1 MWCAFFPFNPIFV
14 PSSNA
19 YVVQLGRDTINIF
32 SAIATFIIIL
42 IVRDEAVT
50 PKMRS
55 FFISQFLPVFLL
67 FQTHLALITTPSTTK
82 VSTTALYSF
91 DESEPECW
99 EAELWKVSE
108 PLSTA
113 PPTFSGSLEVLKR
126 DGVVRLN
133 PEVFRVDEKL
143 CAALRDRILEE
154 IENPR
159 SEDKKADE
167 NYVDQ
172 YVRGTRLRPGEG
184 AIDLAFGG
192 DVRHDVLL
200 PLNDINFPEVRP
212 VLESAASQ
220 LEPLLLVAAEQLLPR
235 LHGSLSCASMSDSVK
250 NSQENKIAVDPSSVE
265 LQQEILE
272 KDLAGEVT
280 EVASL
285 LVRQGSGHQT
295 LHGDYRRYTLG
306 NEDSQQEEPMAHT
319 EARDGRM
326 PPRIVTFVA
335 LQDIPS
341 NEHGATGF
349 VTGSHTSYAHA
360 LKYGESASLDNDSD
374 LAKARQDILK
384 ASTSGVRTSRGFRR
398 GEMLMYDA
406 SVLHWGG
413 ANSTPNNDRAIFYF
427 GVSRLGAATQLAENQ
442 PELKGL
448 ESVPPILLADMAAQP
463 TKERIIQTL

>member
-1 MWCAFFPFNPIFV
+1 
-14 PSSNA
+14 
-19 YVVQLGRDTINIF
+19 
-32 SAIATFIIIL
+32 
-42 IVRDEAVT
+42 
-50 PKMRS
+50 MRS
-55 FFISQFLPVFLL
+55 FFLSRCLPFFIL
-67 FQTHLALITTPSTTK
+67 FRSHSALISTLSTTK
-82 VSTTALYSF
+82 SSTTALYSI
-91 DESEPECW
+91 DDSVPNCW

-133 PEVFRVDEKL
+133 PDVFRVDERL
-143 CAALRDRILEE
+143 CAALRDRILAEM
-154 IENPR
+154 ENPKSDDR
-159 SEDKKADE
+159 KPGDNSI
-167 NYVDQ
+167 DQ

-184 AIDLAFGG
+184 VVDLAFGG
-192 DVRHDVLL
+192 DVRHDILL
-200 PLNDINFPEVRP
+200 PLNDENFSEVRP
-212 VLESAASQ
+212 VLESAAQQ

-235 LHGSLSCASMSDSVK
+235 LHGSSSSGSTSDSD
-250 NSQENKIAVDPSSVE
+250 NNIQGNNFAADPSPLE
-265 LQQEILE
+265 LSSLKLKQEILE
-272 KDLAGEVT
+272 KNLSGEVT

-295 LHGDYRRYTLG
+295 LHGDYRRYTGG
-306 NEDSQQEEPMAHT
+306 NDDSQQEEPLAHT
-319 EARDGRM
+319 EARDGLM

-349 VTGSHTSYAHA
+349 VTGSHTAYAHG
-360 LKYGESASLDNDSD
+360 LKYGESTDAD
-374 LAKARQDILK
+374 LAKARQDILQ

-413 ANSTPNNDRAIFYF
+413 ANSMPNNDRAIFYF
-427 GVSRLGAATQLAENQ
+427 GVSRVGAAAKLAENQ

-448 ESVPPILLADMAAQP
+448 ESVPPILLNDMAAEP
-463 TKERIIQTL
+463 SRKRVMQTMV